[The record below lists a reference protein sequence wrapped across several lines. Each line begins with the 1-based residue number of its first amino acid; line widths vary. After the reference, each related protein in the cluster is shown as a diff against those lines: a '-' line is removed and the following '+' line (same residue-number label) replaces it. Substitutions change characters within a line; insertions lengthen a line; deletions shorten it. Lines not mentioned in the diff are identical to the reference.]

1 MAPQTYKYIT
11 KLAQKRVLIIG
22 GSSGIGYAAAEASL
36 EHGAAVLLA
45 SSSAAKLA
53 SAASRL
59 RESYPHPH
67 PLLSPSASHS
77 PDVSTF
83 VIDLSDLANLTT
95 NLITLLDRATDNGS
109 SKIDHVVYTAD
120 TSPSLPPLSQTT
132 PTHITSALSLRAY
145 APLLLAS
152 VLKSTIPKYIP
163 RSPDASITFTN
174 GCSSHR
180 PVPGWAVA
188 DAAAGAMEGLV
199 RGLASDLAPL
209 RVNLVSAGP
218 VTTEL
223 FWTLPEE
230 KTELYKEKCLTR
242 RLGRPEDVAEAYLY
256 LMKDGFITGSTIFTE
271 GGRILSL

>member
-36 EHGAAVLLA
+36 EHGAAVILA

-59 RESYPHPH
+59 RESYPHPY
-67 PLLSPSASHS
+67 PLLPPSISRT
-77 PDVSTF
+77 PDISTF

-95 NLITLLDRATDNGS
+95 NLTTLLDRATNNGT
-109 SKIDHVVYTAD
+109 SKIDHVIYTAD
-120 TSPSLPPLSQTT
+120 ASSFLPPLSQTT
-132 PTHITSALSLRAY
+132 HHHITSALALRAHV
-145 APLLLAS
+145 PLLLAS
-152 VLKSTIPKYIP
+152 VLKSTFPKHIPP
-163 RSPDASITFTN
+163 SPDASMTFTN
-174 GCSSHR
+174 GSSSHR
-180 PVPGWAVA
+180 PMPGWAVA

-199 RGLASDLAPL
+199 RGLACDLAPL

-223 FWTLPEE
+223 FRTLPEE
-230 KTELYKEKCLTR
+230 TTELFRDKCLTR

-271 GGRILSL
+271 GGRILSS